1 MLELL
6 FLLFLLFSRA
16 KFLKVIL
23 CQIFKFVDS
32 WKNFSRIDKLEI
44 LLAEIFLNPI
54 QDGFFGGRSRMGG
67 VAKKSPPCL
76 KSVTHI
82 LQWWNLAKLYLT

>member
-6 FLLFLLFSRA
+6 FLLLSKA
-16 KFLKVIL
+16 KFLKVTL

-32 WKNFSRIDKLEI
+32 WKIFSRIDKLEI

-54 QDGFFGGRSRMGG
+54 QDDFFRGCSQMGG
-67 VAKKSPPCL
+67 AAKNSPPCL